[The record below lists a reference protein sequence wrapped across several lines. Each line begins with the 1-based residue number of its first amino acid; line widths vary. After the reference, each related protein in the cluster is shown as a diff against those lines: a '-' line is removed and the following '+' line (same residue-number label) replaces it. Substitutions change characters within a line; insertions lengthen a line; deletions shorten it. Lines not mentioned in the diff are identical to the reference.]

1 MFVSTAFYDGEQ
13 ALTKIMTTD
22 DEENES
28 FVCRRK
34 EMTKTV
40 SYISH
45 EGKQNG
51 IQIPVPYNRPT
62 SSHSKHRQN
71 NNGLYNNNPQI
82 MNVLPSHQKRA
93 NRHKSVRRKAFGK

>member
-51 IQIPVPYNRPT
+51 IQIPVPYNRP
-62 SSHSKHRQN
+62 
-71 NNGLYNNNPQI
+71 NGWVILAIVYLLINI
-82 MNVLPSHQKRA
+82 LPYL
-93 NRHKSVRRKAFGK
+93 